1 MPVAHAAKWALVPA
15 NETKMLNNVSI
26 EYRRSVRADVDEGD
40 MVGRERWNGR
50 DDGWGRGKHVDSR
63 FYKVNRSIP
72 KQWSLTR
79 NSVNS
84 RQGTFL

>member
-40 MVGRERWNGR
+40 MVGRER
-50 DDGWGRGKHVDSR
+50 
-63 FYKVNRSIP
+63 
-72 KQWSLTR
+72 
-79 NSVNS
+79 
-84 RQGTFL
+84 